1 MKPCC
6 VPGCSDKVAKRFAIP
21 SEKRIR
27 DIWLQRINNDNLI
40 YLNYSKLKHYHVY
53 FTEPSEQNSFS
64 YSPQQQTFVTPEN
77 IKEILKGSTQ
87 WNTEAGPSWA
97 SDSPDLTFNT
107 PTKTYSSAII
117 YK

>member
-1 MKPCC
+1 MKPSCMS
-6 VPGCSDKVAKRFAIP
+6 GCSDKVAKRFAIS

-40 YLNYSKLKHYHVY
+40 YLNYSKLKHYRICKNHFLSVCCDDAD
-53 FTEPSEQNSFS
+53 FTKPSEQNSFS

-77 IKEILKGSTQ
+77 VKEILKGSTQ

-97 SDSPDLTFNT
+97 SDSRT
-107 PTKTYSSAII
+107 
-117 YK
+117 